1 MLAER
6 LNGIHVAHFLQILV
20 IPDSDLLDLVGGT
33 EAVEE
38 VDEGNAAF
46 DGGQVGDSAQIHDF
60 LHVGLAQHGKA
71 GLTAGVDV
79 GVVTEDVQRLSSDG
93 TGGDVENC
101 GQQLTGDLVH
111 IGDHQ
116 EQTLR
121 RGVGG
126 GQRARTQ
133 RAVDGTCR
141 ARLGLHFHHLDGGAE
156 DVLESLCGP
165 LVHIG
170 LEGVI
175 G

>member
-1 MLAER
+1 M
-6 LNGIHVAHFLQILV
+6 I
-20 IPDSDLLDLVGGT
+20 S
-33 EAVEE
+33 
-38 VDEGNAAF
+38 
-46 DGGQVGDSAQIHDF
+46 
-60 LHVGLAQHGKA
+60 
-71 GLTAGVDV
+71 
-79 GVVTEDVQRLSSDG
+79 EDVECLRSHAA
-93 TGGDVENC
+93 C
-101 GQQLTGDLVH
+101 GHMEHAGEQLTGDLVH

-165 LVHIG
+165 LVHIVSHRAG
-170 LEGVI
+170 GGNRVDACDLCERVAHCRGCLVTVHRHFFSVDNSHSW
-175 G
+175 